1 MAHRFLNINSI
12 KYEPE
17 TDVVTLDFSACRVGE
32 SSKLLGFLE
41 PIDVPINVRQI
52 EQSFT
57 FSIVLDASTASTT
70 ETTTYTPSV
79 AQVDFVDD
87 FKQGDNINFKLMGQ
101 RLLGSSGYTFDEEY
115 NISDGLNI
123 LIGKI
128 NNVSGFSASV
138 KDSSIIFTAPDKTGV
153 YYNGFTLQTT
163 FNNQTQTATFSGG
176 LTTFAL
182 SLGNSNYN
190 LTV

>member
-12 KYEPE
+12 KYESE
-17 TDVVTLDFSACRVGE
+17 SDLIILNFTACRVGE
-32 SSKLLGFLE
+32 SAKLNGFSE
-41 PIDVPINVRQI
+41 PIDIPINVWQT

-57 FSIVLDASTASTT
+57 FSMVLDASTASTT
-70 ETTTYTPSV
+70 ETTTYTTSI
-79 AQVDFVDD
+79 AQVDFTNE
-87 FKQGDNINFKLMGQ
+87 FKQGDNINFKLIGQ
-101 RLLGSSGYTFDEEY
+101 RLLGSSGYTFDKNY

-123 LIGKI
+123 LINNI

-153 YYNGFTLQTT
+153 YYNGFTIQTT
-163 FNNQTQTATFSGG
+163 FNNITQTATFSGG
-176 LTTFAL
+176 STTFAL

-190 LTV
+190 LTI

>member
-17 TDVVTLDFSACRVGE
+17 TDVVTLDFSACRVGG

-101 RLLGSSGYTFDEEY
+101 RLLGSSGYRFDEEY
-115 NISDGLNI
+115 NISDGSNI

-163 FNNQTQTATFSGG
+163 FINQTQTAT
-176 LTTFAL
+176 
-182 SLGNSNYN
+182 
-190 LTV
+190 